1 MKQKAK
7 RYVELLITINV
18 ELYEDFTFFS
28 AITGANFIKDF
39 QPVSGIRLSVSKYS
53 VY

>member
-28 AITGANFIKDF
+28 AITGANFMKDF
-39 QPVSGIRLSVSKYS
+39 QPAPGIRLSVSKYS

>member
-28 AITGANFIKDF
+28 GITGANFIKDF
-39 QPVSGIRLSVSKYS
+39 QTVSGIWLSVSMYS

>member
-7 RYVELLITINV
+7 RYVELLITINA
-18 ELYEDFTFFS
+18 ELYKDFTFFS
-28 AITGANFIKDF
+28 AIIGANFIKDF